1 MHEEPTTVI
10 IQRYLDG
17 LPGDPAASTAS
28 GLSPDGRRMLGVN
41 EGLPKDER
49 EV

>member
-17 LPGDPAASTAS
+17 LPGDTSAEPVVRELLERAAAYACRDWAS
-28 GLSPDGRRMLGVN
+28 Q
-41 EGLPKDER
+41 
-49 EV
+49 